1 VAASTKYSGKKNVLA
16 AAKKKHARL
25 QRTFSPFFV
34 SLSGKSFTL
43 GFRSGSPPLD
53 RFGRTLAVGM
63 NERFGSETGLVL
75 RKTDPFVNLFFK
87 FVFVDEAV
95 ELRLKS
101 LNRKLRPA

>member
-1 VAASTKYSGKKNVLA
+1 VIYPGFP
-16 AAKKKHARL
+16 
-25 QRTFSPFFV
+25 QRDP
-34 SLSGKSFTL
+34 SF
-43 GFRSGSPPLD
+43 GAD

-63 NERFGSETGLVL
+63 NERFGSETGLAL
-75 RKTDPFVNLFFK
+75 RKTDSFVNLFFE

>member
-1 VAASTKYSGKKNVLA
+1 LSKTTEVSVAASTKYSGKKNVLA

-75 RKTDPFVNLFFK
+75 RKTDPFVNL
-87 FVFVDEAV
+87 VF
-95 ELRLKS
+95 
-101 LNRKLRPA
+101 